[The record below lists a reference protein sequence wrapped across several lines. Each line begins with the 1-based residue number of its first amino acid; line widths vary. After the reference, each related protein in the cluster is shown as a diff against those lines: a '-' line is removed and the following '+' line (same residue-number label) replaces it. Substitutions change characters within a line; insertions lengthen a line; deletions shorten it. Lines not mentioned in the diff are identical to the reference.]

1 MCKLSLLAVVLAATS
16 SSSFQ
21 QGLAQAPASTP
32 APAANRIVGAL
43 VKVDGMKLTLKDQQG
58 AESTVTLGDTT
69 RIVRIAPGQT
79 SMAGATPIQL
89 TDLQPGDRLLVRTAP
104 AADGS
109 LNATVVVAMKQAD
122 IAQQQAQAQT
132 AWQHGVGGI
141 VKSVDAA
148 SRTVTVAAGSAAE
161 TTLQLG
167 PTTVVKRYAP
177 ESIQFEQAQPSS
189 IDKIM
194 PGDQLRA
201 RGTAGPE
208 HTFKADEIIAGS
220 FRNLSGTIS
229 SVDAQGG
236 VVNFTDLASKQP
248 VAVKVTNDTQLRRI
262 DDATAEKLAATM
274 KTAGPGAGGRPGA
287 GGPPPGAPSG
297 PPPGAPPNAG
307 PAAHGDSEQGTTRRG
322 MNESG
327 GGGGSDLQQALTQA
341 TPIHIADLKKGDV
354 VMVVASSGADKQ
366 LGAVTMVKGV
376 EPLLRASPNGSAAML
391 SAWSVGGGA
400 QAPAQ

>member
-1 MCKLSLLAVVLAATS
+1 MQKLSTLAILLTAFSTYLPSAQV
-16 SSSFQ
+16 
-21 QGLAQAPASTP
+21 LAQAPPATTAS
-32 APAANRIVGAL
+32 AANRVVGAL
-43 VKVDGMKLTLKDQQG
+43 VKVEGMKLTIKDQQG
-58 AESTVTLGDTT
+58 TETAVTVADTT
-69 RIVRIAPGQT
+69 KIVRIAPGQT

-104 AADGS
+104 ASDGS
-109 LNATVVVAMKQAD
+109 LGATVVVAMKQGD
-122 IAQQQAQAQT
+122 IAQQQSQAQA

-141 VKSVDAA
+141 VKSIDAA
-148 SRTVTVAAGSAAE
+148 SRTVTVAATTTAE
-161 TTLQLG
+161 TTIQLS
-167 PTTVVKRYAP
+167 PTTVIKRYAP
-177 ESIQFEQAQPSS
+177 ESVQYEQAQPSS

-229 SVDAQGG
+229 SVDAQAG

-274 KTAGPGAGGRPGA
+274 KASSGGGRQGA
-287 GGPPPGAPSG
+287 GGPPAGAPA
-297 PPPGAPPNAG
+297 APPSAG
-307 PAAHGDSEQGTTRRG
+307 PAAHGVSEQGTTRRG
-322 MNESG
+322 MNEAGTG
-327 GGGGSDLQQALTQA
+327 GGTDLQQALTQA
-341 TPIHIADLKKGDV
+341 APIHIADLKKGDV

-366 LGAVTMVKGV
+366 LGAVTLVKGV

-400 QAPAQ
+400 PAGAQ

>member
-1 MCKLSLLAVVLAATS
+1 MQKLSTLAILLTAFSTYLPSAQV
-16 SSSFQ
+16 
-21 QGLAQAPASTP
+21 LAQAPPATTAS
-32 APAANRIVGAL
+32 AANRVVGAL
-43 VKVDGMKLTLKDQQG
+43 VKVEGMKLTLKDQQG
-58 AESTVTLGDTT
+58 TETAVTVADTT
-69 RIVRIAPGQT
+69 KIVRIAPGQT

-89 TDLQPGDRLLVRTAP
+89 IDLQPGDRLLVRTAP
-104 AADGS
+104 ASDGS
-109 LNATVVVAMKQAD
+109 LGVTVIVAMKQGD
-122 IAQQQAQAQT
+122 IAQQQSQAQA

-141 VKSVDAA
+141 VKSIDAA
-148 SRTVTVAAGSAAE
+148 SRTVTVAATTTAE
-161 TTLQLG
+161 TTIQLS
-167 PTTVVKRYAP
+167 PTTVIKRYAP
-177 ESIQFEQAQPSS
+177 ESVQYEQAQPSS

-229 SVDAQGG
+229 SVDAQAG

-274 KTAGPGAGGRPGA
+274 KASSGGGRQGA
-287 GGPPPGAPSG
+287 GGPPAGAPA
-297 PPPGAPPNAG
+297 APPSAG
-307 PAAHGDSEQGTTRRG
+307 PAAHGVSEQGTTRRG
-322 MNESG
+322 MNEAGTG
-327 GGGGSDLQQALTQA
+327 GGTDLQQALTQA
-341 TPIHIADLKKGDV
+341 APIHIADLKKGDV

-366 LGAVTMVKGV
+366 LGAVTLVKGV

-400 QAPAQ
+400 PAGAQ

>member
-1 MCKLSLLAVVLAATS
+1 MQKLSTLAILLTAFSTYLPSAQV
-16 SSSFQ
+16 
-21 QGLAQAPASTP
+21 LAQAPPATTAS
-32 APAANRIVGAL
+32 AANRVVGAL
-43 VKVDGMKLTLKDQQG
+43 VKVEGMKLTLKDQQG
-58 AESTVTLGDTT
+58 TETAVTVADTT
-69 RIVRIAPGQT
+69 KIVRIAPGQT

-104 AADGS
+104 ASDGS
-109 LNATVVVAMKQAD
+109 LGVTVIVAMKQGD
-122 IAQQQAQAQT
+122 IAQQQSQAQA

-141 VKSVDAA
+141 VKSIDAA
-148 SRTVTVAAGSAAE
+148 SRTVTVAATTTAE
-161 TTLQLG
+161 TTIQLS
-167 PTTVVKRYAP
+167 PTTVIKRYAP
-177 ESIQFEQAQPSS
+177 ESVQYEQAQPSS

-229 SVDAQGG
+229 SVDAQAG

-274 KTAGPGAGGRPGA
+274 KASSGGGRQGA
-287 GGPPPGAPSG
+287 GGPPAGAPA
-297 PPPGAPPNAG
+297 APPSAG
-307 PAAHGDSEQGTTRRG
+307 PAAHGVSEQGTTRRG
-322 MNESG
+322 MNEAGTG
-327 GGGGSDLQQALTQA
+327 GGTDLQQALTQA
-341 TPIHIADLKKGDV
+341 APIHIADLKKGDV

-366 LGAVTMVKGV
+366 LGAVTLVKGV

-400 QAPAQ
+400 PAGAQ

>member
-1 MCKLSLLAVVLAATS
+1 MQKSVTLAILLAAGSAC
-16 SSSFQ
+16 SFSHP
-21 QGLAQAPASTP
+21 LTAQAPAAPT
-32 APAANRIVGAL
+32 APATNRVVGAL
-43 VKVDGMKLTLKDQQG
+43 VKAEGTKLTLKDQQG
-58 AESTVTLGDTT
+58 AETTVTLSDATKL
-69 RIVRIAPGQT
+69 VRIAPGQT
-79 SMAGATPIQL
+79 SMAGATPIAV

-148 SRTVTVAAGSAAE
+148 ARTVTVAASSTQE
-161 TTLQLG
+161 TTIQLG
-167 PTTVVKRYAP
+167 PATVVKRYAAQ
-177 ESIQFEQAQPSS
+177 SVQYQQAQPSS

-229 SVDAQGG
+229 SVDAQAG

-248 VAVKVTNDTQLRRI
+248 VAVKVTDDTQLRRI
-262 DDATAEKLAATM
+262 DDATAEKLAASM
-274 KTAGPGAGGRPGA
+274 KASGPAGGGRPGA
-287 GGPPPGAPSG
+287 GGSPSG
-297 PPPGAPPNAG
+297 PPPGAPAAAPGAG
-307 PAAHGDSEQGTTRRG
+307 PAAHGVSEQGTTRRG
-322 MNESG
+322 MNES
-327 GGGGSDLQQALTQA
+327 GGGSDLQQALTQA
-341 TPIHIADLKKGDV
+341 TPIHLADLKKGDV

-400 QAPAQ
+400 PTGAQ

>member
-1 MCKLSLLAVVLAATS
+1 MQKLSTLAILLTAFSTYLPSAQV
-16 SSSFQ
+16 
-21 QGLAQAPASTP
+21 LAQAPPATTAS
-32 APAANRIVGAL
+32 AANRVVGAL
-43 VKVDGMKLTLKDQQG
+43 VKVEGMKLTLKDQQG
-58 AESTVTLGDTT
+58 TETAVTVADTT
-69 RIVRIAPGQT
+69 KIVRIAPGQT

-104 AADGS
+104 ASDGS
-109 LNATVVVAMKQAD
+109 LGATVVVAMKQGD
-122 IAQQQAQAQT
+122 IAQQQSQAQA

-141 VKSVDAA
+141 VKSIDAA
-148 SRTVTVAAGSAAE
+148 SRTVTVAATTTAE
-161 TTLQLG
+161 TTIQLS
-167 PTTVVKRYAP
+167 PTTVIKRYAP
-177 ESIQFEQAQPSS
+177 ESVQYEQAQPSS

-229 SVDAQGG
+229 SVDAQAG

-274 KTAGPGAGGRPGA
+274 KASSGGGRQGA
-287 GGPPPGAPSG
+287 GGPPAGAPA
-297 PPPGAPPNAG
+297 APPSAG
-307 PAAHGDSEQGTTRRG
+307 PAAHGVSEQGTTRRG
-322 MNESG
+322 MNEAGTG
-327 GGGGSDLQQALTQA
+327 GGTDLQQALTQA
-341 TPIHIADLKKGDV
+341 APIHIADLKKGDV

-366 LGAVTMVKGV
+366 LGAVTLVKGV

-400 QAPAQ
+400 PAGAQ